1 MRKLRVALL
10 FLLCAAAL
18 SISAFAYGPSD
29 LNIPDSAEAIV
40 YGQSGAGRNLMAYR
54 FGDGDNV
61 IVVGFAIHGYEDN
74 WSGDGGALVYTAGK
88 LMEQLDQQ
96 MQLVDDWGWSVYV
109 LPCMNP
115 DGLLDGYSHNG
126 PGRCTTTYLKNGK
139 LVTGQGI
146 DMNRSFPT
154 RWTSYTS
161 DRNFNGSAPLAS
173 RESAALA
180 QFVQDVKGSGN
191 NVCIDTH
198 GWMTQIITSNGY
210 SALWDVFHSKFPD
223 NTYANCNNGRGYF
236 TAYTASLGYLSCLFE
251 FPDGIY
257 SMSQFQR
264 SGYCEDYCD
273 CILSLLTRYGIYDPK
288 PDEPDEPDDPHLE
301 VCPTKDYKDV
311 PRDAW
316 YHDAVDYVVQTSVMW
331 GTDGYFEPEAVTT
344 RLMMVKAL
352 YNIAGLPMPS
362 FETDEVQIRRRVY
375 AADNADG
382 VSEEVKEQFV
392 SWLMEEEG
400 WTWWKY
406 GKTSAEKAWYFT
418 RNKDGNIRLNLRD
431 YNREDPAE
439 TNLAYH
445 LSSLDWDGTQVTQTR
460 NSQLVYK
467 DQVPTNYFVTIFTPD
482 PNEDWNVYYSDVT
495 DKMDGAWAIR
505 WATQQGIVNGYEDG
519 TFRPDQLVSR
529 QELATILYRT
539 AKVLGRDLSGGV
551 SLEKFPDGDQVGSW
565 ATDAVSWACGK
576 GYVNGSDENGQ
587 ILLLP
592 EDGATRAQMAAI
604 LMRFEGVTAASQVTA
619 AAPQTVQD
627 PEPNIEADGEDLDGN

>member
-115 DGLLDGYSHNG
+115 DGLLDGYSHDG

-161 DRNFNGSAPLAS
+161 DRNFNGSEPLAS

-273 CILSLLTRYGIYDPK
+273 CILSLLTRYGNYDPK
-288 PDEPDEPDDPHLE
+288 PVEPDDPHLS

-316 YHDAVDYVVQTSVMW
+316 YHDAVDYVTAEAIIQ
-331 GTDGYFEPEAVTT
+331 GKDDKFDPDGVTT
-344 RLMMVKAL
+344 RAVMVQAL
-352 YNIAGLPMPS
+352 YKMAGTPMPC
-362 FETDEVQIRRRVY
+362 FDTDEEQIRKYVY

-382 VSEEVKEQFV
+382 VPEEVKEQFV
-392 SWLMEEEG
+392 SWFMEGEG

-576 GYVNGSDENGQ
+576 GYINGSDENGQ

-604 LMRFEGVTAASQVTA
+604 LMRFEGVTATSQVTA

-627 PEPNIEADGEDLDGN
+627 PEPNIEADGDDLDGN